1 MTVRNSY
8 QIVKL
13 FNSLCVS
20 APLGSIELAKA
31 QSRKEKNESIL
42 KIEENNLSYEIV
54 LVTDSHIMFY
64 IMPQKNV
71 RMDVFFVGL

>member
-1 MTVRNSY
+1 MTVRNSC

-20 APLGSIELAKA
+20 APLRDIELAKA
-31 QSRKEKNESIL
+31 QSCKEKNESIL

-64 IMPQKNV
+64 IIPQKNV
-71 RMDVFFVGL
+71 RKDVFLWD